1 MVRWIDGGLAQGGA
15 GAAAGTADRRA
26 SRESVS
32 ADNARPRYTAGVA
45 AAITIR
51 ELGIDERT
59 WADERYRAIGF
70 AETPAGALAL
80 VAEHAGRRVG
90 LGRLVEHAP
99 GVVEL
104 GGIWTDEAARGAGVA
119 RAMVTALLGR
129 VAVAAGL
136 WCIPFRHLLAFYQS
150 FGFTDAALPWPAPIA
165 RKAAALIAQEQPIAV
180 LALHRRR

>member
-1 MVRWIDGGLAQGGA
+1 
-15 GAAAGTADRRA
+15 
-26 SRESVS
+26 
-32 ADNARPRYTAGVA
+32 VA

-51 ELGIDERT
+51 ELGSDERA

-70 AETPAGALAL
+70 AETPPGALVL
-80 VAEHAGRRVG
+80 VAERAGLRVG

-129 VAVAAGL
+129 VEAASALAAVAAGPQGPAPL
-136 WCIPFRHLLAFYQS
+136 WCIPFRHLRAFYQS
-150 FGFTDAALPWPAPIA
+150 FGFADAARPWPAPIA
-165 RKAAALIAQEQPIAV
+165 RKVAALIAQEQPIAV
-180 LALHRRR
+180 LALHRRH